1 MFFAGALGTG
11 AGLYFMNKEEAECA
25 SFSDKVLDATM
36 DKINAGVE
44 EVISKNP
51 GMQKVKISSGLR
63 GVRYF
68 IEFPIVGHN
77 VDAFSLLSST
87 QQKLDS
93 GKKDKNY
100 MVKVIGNDS
109 YINEENVA
117 YLIDYAVRSKSV
129 GGTNNKGS
137 IYIRGI
143 KGNDGLDSFKF
154 ILEKANDFSD
164 FDAEL
169 MINAYEQAM
178 KPRSG
183 GLSVESFKD
192 DPNLTPA

>member
-1 MFFAGALGTG
+1 MP
-11 AGLYFMNKEEAECA
+11 N
-25 SFSDKVLDATM
+25 
-36 DKINAGVE
+36 
-44 EVISKNP
+44 
-51 GMQKVKISSGLR
+51 VKISSGLR

-68 IEFPIVGHN
+68 VEFPIIGRN
-77 VDAFSLLSST
+77 VDAFSLLTST

-93 GKKDKNY
+93 GKKDPKY

-117 YLIDYAVRSKSV
+117 YLIDYSVRSPNV
-129 GGTNNKGS
+129 GGTSSKGS
-137 IYIRGI
+137 IYIRGV
-143 KGNDGLDSFKF
+143 KGHDGYDSFKF

-164 FDAEL
+164 FDSEL
-169 MINAYEQAM
+169 IINAYEQAM
-178 KPRSG
+178 KPRTG

>member
-87 QQKLDS
+87 
-93 GKKDKNY
+93 
-100 MVKVIGNDS
+100 
-109 YINEENVA
+109 
-117 YLIDYAVRSKSV
+117 
-129 GGTNNKGS
+129 
-137 IYIRGI
+137 
-143 KGNDGLDSFKF
+143 
-154 ILEKANDFSD
+154 
-164 FDAEL
+164 
-169 MINAYEQAM
+169 
-178 KPRSG
+178 
-183 GLSVESFKD
+183 
-192 DPNLTPA
+192 

>member
-1 MFFAGALGTG
+1 
-11 AGLYFMNKEEAECA
+11 
-25 SFSDKVLDATM
+25 
-36 DKINAGVE
+36 
-44 EVISKNP
+44 
-51 GMQKVKISSGLR
+51 
-63 GVRYF
+63 
-68 IEFPIVGHN
+68 
-77 VDAFSLLSST
+77 
-87 QQKLDS
+87 
-93 GKKDKNY
+93 
-100 MVKVIGNDS
+100 MVKVVGNDS

-169 MINAYEQAM
+169 MINAYE
-178 KPRSG
+178 
-183 GLSVESFKD
+183 
-192 DPNLTPA
+192 